1 MCTQSYMHKYVLRK
15 NKLITKIQ
23 CFTSVRPSTLTNIIM
38 NEVAV
43 MTAAKT
49 ADALCD
55 CKQII

>member
-1 MCTQSYMHKYVLRK
+1 MHKYVLRK
-15 NKLITKIQ
+15 NKPITKIQ
-23 CFTSVRPSTLTNIIM
+23 CFTSVKPSTLTYIMM

>member
-15 NKLITKIQ
+15 NKPITKIQ
-23 CFTSVRPSTLTNIIM
+23 CFTSVKPSTLTYIMM

>member
-1 MCTQSYMHKYVLRK
+1 MFLEKI
-15 NKLITKIQ
+15 NKLQKKQ
-23 CFTSVRPSTLTNIIM
+23 CFTSVRPSTLTNIMM